1 MKEILITK
9 YSGWIYEDEMRVV
22 ANLESSEPHPENPA
36 KWLYFANFSSEL
48 QLREV
53 MAGERSKVKK
63 EEVENAL
70 VGYDGR
76 VKNNKDAPSV

>member
-1 MKEILITK
+1 
-9 YSGWIYEDEMRVV
+9 
-22 ANLESSEPHPENPA
+22 
-36 KWLYFANFSSEL
+36 
-48 QLREV
+48 